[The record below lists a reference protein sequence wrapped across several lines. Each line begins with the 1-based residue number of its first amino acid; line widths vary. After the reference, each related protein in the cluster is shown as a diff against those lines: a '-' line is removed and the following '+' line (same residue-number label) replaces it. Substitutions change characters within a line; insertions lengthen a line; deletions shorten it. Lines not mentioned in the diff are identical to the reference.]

1 MSNSK
6 FRIKRDIST
15 SNAPHPDQLDVGELA
30 INAITGKLYTKLVNG
45 KIIEFIG
52 QQICY
57 NRTPNISFSD
67 VTKFCCLGDLLN
79 VTVTDL
85 RDAPVSYSF
94 EIEDLSNN
102 GVVFSISDAI
112 YSSYIVYPD
121 SNNVEIAG
129 TAITLRQALVPIS
142 IVINGTKPISILK
155 FKVLNENSV
164 IAERIISISCGSC

>member
-6 FRIKRDIST
+6 FRIKRDITT
-15 SNAPHPDQLDVGELA
+15 SNPPHPDQLDVGELA
-30 INAITGKLYTKLVNG
+30 INALTGKLYTKLVNG

-57 NRTPNISFSD
+57 NKTPSISFSD

-85 RDAPVSYSF
+85 RDAPIDYSF

-102 GVVFSISDAI
+102 AISFNISDAI

-121 SNNVEIAG
+121 SNNTEIAG
-129 TAITLRQALVPIS
+129 SAITLRQALVPIS
-142 IVINGTKPISILK
+142 VTINGTKPISILK
-155 FKVLNENSV
+155 FKVLSENV
-164 IAERIISISCGSC
+164 VVAERTVSISCGNC